1 MTAAE
6 VADLLRETLLLILKM
21 SSPLLFVALIIGVVV
36 SLLQALIQVQEQTL
50 TFVPKL
56 FAVFG
61 ALILFSGF
69 ITKGLMQ
76 FTQELF
82 VRIMSL

>member
-1 MTAAE
+1 MTMAE

-21 SSPLLFVALIIGVVV
+21 SSPLLLVALIIGVVV
-36 SLLQALIQVQEQTL
+36 SLVQALIQVQEQTL

-56 FAVFG
+56 FGVFG
-61 ALILFSGF
+61 ALILFSSF

-82 VRIMSL
+82 KRIMSL